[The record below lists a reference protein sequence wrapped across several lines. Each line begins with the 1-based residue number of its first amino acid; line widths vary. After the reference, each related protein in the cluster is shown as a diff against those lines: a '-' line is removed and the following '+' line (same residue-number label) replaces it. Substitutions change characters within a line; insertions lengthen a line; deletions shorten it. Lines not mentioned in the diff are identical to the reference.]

1 MRIGVDATCWANGR
15 GYGRFTREL
24 VPAMARMAADDTFLC
39 FVDRRAAQRF
49 DLSAHNVELIEVPQ
63 RTSPTTAAAAEGYRS
78 PTDMLRFTRAVWRV
92 APDVFFSPTVYT
104 YFPLPP
110 GLRAVVTVHDTIAE
124 RYPALTLPTR
134 RDRIFWKLKVKLA
147 LKQARFILTVSE
159 FAAREIVSIL
169 GVDEKRIRVAVEA
182 PAPVFGESDSPEREA
197 ELAARSGIPRGSR
210 WFTYVGGFNPHK
222 RVDVLIEAHAQ
233 VVRQIPNDPPH
244 LLLIG
249 TRTDDVFH
257 RAGQDLDRLITAAG
271 TDDLVHWTG
280 FVEDGDLRYLHAGS
294 VAAVLPSECEGFG
307 LPAVE
312 AAACGAPVIATQA
325 SPLPELL
332 EGGGI
337 FVAPGEPA
345 PLAQAMMTLVM
356 NGELA
361 ATLGKRARDRASA
374 LEWNDAA
381 QVALDAL
388 SEAAA

>member
-24 VPAMARMAADDTFLC
+24 VPAMAAMASDDTFLC

-63 RTSPTTAAAAEGYRS
+63 RTSPTTAAAAEGFRT
-78 PTDMLRFTRAVWRV
+78 PMDMLRLTRAVWRA

-104 YFPLPP
+104 FFPLPP
-110 GLRAVVTVHDTIAE
+110 GLRAVVTVHDAIAE
-124 RYPALTLPTR
+124 RFPALTLPTR
-134 RDRIFWKLKVKLA
+134 RDRIFWKLKVWLA

-159 FAAREIVSIL
+159 FAARDIASIF
-169 GVDEKRIRVAVEA
+169 GVDEDRIRVAVEA
-182 PAPVFGESDSPEREA
+182 PAPVFRESDSPECVA
-197 ELAARSGIPRGSR
+197 QAAAREGVPSGSR

-222 RVDVLIEAHAQ
+222 RVDVLIRAHAE
-233 VVRQIPNDPPH
+233 VVRQFPDDPPH

-257 RAGQDLDRLITAAG
+257 HAGQDLDRLVGVAG
-271 TDDLVHWTG
+271 TDRLVHWTG
-280 FVEDGDLRYLHAGS
+280 FVPDEELRYLYAGA
-294 VAAVLPSECEGFG
+294 VASVLPSECEGFG
-307 LPAVE
+307 LPAIE
-312 AAACGAPVIATQA
+312 AAACGTPVIATEA
-325 SPLPELL
+325 SPLPDLL

-345 PLAQAMMTLVM
+345 PLAEAMVTLLA
-356 NGELA
+356 NGKLSA
-361 ATLGKRARDRASA
+361 ALGKQAQERASA
-374 LEWNDAA
+374 LDWSDAA
-381 QVALDAL
+381 RVVLAAL